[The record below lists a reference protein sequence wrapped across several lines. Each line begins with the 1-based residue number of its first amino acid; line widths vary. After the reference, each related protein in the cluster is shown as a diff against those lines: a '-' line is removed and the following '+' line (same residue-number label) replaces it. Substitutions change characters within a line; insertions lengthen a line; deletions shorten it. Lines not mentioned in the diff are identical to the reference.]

1 MDDRMVT
8 KAVATAQKPHMGL
21 VDSATTPH
29 NTLLVKELK
38 KYASLIKAGIKV
50 GDEIVSFGPFH
61 GGEIESKSDDVVA
74 HITKVG
80 VGGTIPAKI
89 KRDGKLLEIPVKLIA
104 RKNLDL
110 TLEDVDLALERK
122 IAP

>member
-1 MDDRMVT
+1 MVT
-8 KAVATAQKPHMGL
+8 KAVTAPQQPHMGL
-21 VDSATTPH
+21 VDSTTTPH

-50 GDEIVSFGPFH
+50 GDEIVSFGPFK
-61 GGEIESKSDDVVA
+61 GGEIEAKGNDVME
-74 HITKVG
+74 HILKVG
-80 VGGTIPAKI
+80 VGGTVPATV

>member
-1 MDDRMVT
+1 MV
-8 KAVATAQKPHMGL
+8 KPAVTTAQQPHMGL
-21 VDSATTPH
+21 VDSTTTPD

-50 GDEIVSFGPFH
+50 GDEIVTFGPFR
-61 GGEIESKSDDVVA
+61 GGEIEAKSSEVVA

-80 VGGTIPAKI
+80 VGGTIPAKV
-89 KRDGKLLEIPVKLIA
+89 KRDGKLLDIPVKLIA